1 MSGFLIP
8 VREYSPP
15 TLASVQFALEL
26 HKRTGSRL
34 HFLFIHSDGDTVPES
49 WPPQTSTSPARH
61 NEQSIKEL
69 IARQARDAG
78 DLLEMHERSGDYLDE
93 VCDVALHK
101 HVDEII
107 VAVPDP
113 DDPLHAA
120 ISQEISMLMRRT
132 HCRVLTIHPKKG
144 S

>member
-8 VREYSPP
+8 IREYSPR

-26 HKRTGSRL
+26 HKRTGYRL
-34 HFLFIHSDGDTVPES
+34 HFLFIHPDGRTPSDLSASD
-49 WPPQTSTSPARH
+49 ARH
-61 NEQSIKEL
+61 SEQSIKEL
-69 IARQARDAG
+69 ITRQAGDAG
-78 DLLEMHERSGDYLDE
+78 DLLEMHERGGDYLDT
-93 VCDVALHK
+93 VCNVALDK

-113 DDPLHAA
+113 DDPLHAS
-120 ISQEISMLMRRT
+120 ISQDISMLMRRT

>member
-8 VREYSPP
+8 IREYSPR

-34 HFLFIHSDGDTVPES
+34 HFLFIHPDTKFTPE
-49 WPPQTSTSPARH
+49 PSPAHAPSPHAHRS
-61 NEQSIKEL
+61 EQRIKEL
-69 IARQARDAG
+69 ITSQAEAAG
-78 DLLEMHERSGDYLDE
+78 DLLEMHERGGDYLDT
-93 VCDVALHK
+93 VCDVALDK
-101 HVDEII
+101 HADEII
-107 VAVPDP
+107 VAMPDS
-113 DDPLHAA
+113 DDPLHAL
-120 ISQEISMLMRRT
+120 ISQEIAMLMRRT